1 MIAMLKRSFT
11 AVIER
16 NVTVQGRLET
26 EPYETAWAG
35 EARWFVHVLAGDATT
50 ELQIASEISPDGL
63 TWCPHEAK
71 PAKRIGP
78 GLITLPLTMLSPWQ
92 RLVLT
97 TQPASSPIK
106 VIVYLTLR
114 E

>member
-1 MIAMLKRSFT
+1 MLKRSFT
-11 AVIER
+11 AVVER

-26 EPYETAWAG
+26 EPYETGWAG
-35 EARWFVHVLAGDATT
+35 EARWFVHVLAADEST
-50 ELQIASEISPDGL
+50 ELRIASEISPDGM
-63 TWCPHEAK
+63 TWCAHEAE
-71 PAKRIGP
+71 PVGRIGP
-78 GLITLPLTMLSPWQ
+78 GLVSLPLKMLSPWQ

-97 TQPASSPIK
+97 TPPDAPAIK

>member
-1 MIAMLKRSFT
+1 MMKRSFT

-16 NVTVQGRLET
+16 NITFQGRLES

-35 EARWFVHVLAGDATT
+35 EARWFVHVLSADDKTT
-50 ELQIASEISPDGL
+50 LQIASEISPEGL
-63 TWCPHEAK
+63 TWCPHEAA
-71 PAKRIGP
+71 PVSRIGP
-78 GLITLPLTMLSPWQ
+78 GLLCLPLNMLSPWQ

-97 TQPASSPIK
+97 TQPDSNPIK

>member
-1 MIAMLKRSFT
+1 MAMLNRSFT

-16 NVTVQGRLET
+16 NVLVEGRLVT

-35 EARWFVHVLAGDATT
+35 EGRWFVHVLAGDAEA
-50 ELQIASEISPDGL
+50 ELTIRSEISPDGL
-63 TWCPHEAK
+63 TWCAHESEPVA
-71 PAKRIGP
+71 RTGP
-78 GLITLPLTMLSPWQ
+78 GLVSLPLRMLSPWQ

-97 TQPASSPIK
+97 TNPPHRIK
-106 VIVYLTLR
+106 VIVYLTLK

>member
-1 MIAMLKRSFT
+1 MLKRAFT

-16 NVTVQGRLET
+16 NVLVEGRLET

-35 EARWFVHVLAGDATT
+35 EARWFVHVLDADPSTILT
-50 ELQIASEISPDGL
+50 IVSEISPDGL
-63 TWCPHEAK
+63 TWCEHEAG
-71 PAKRIGP
+71 PAELRGS
-78 GLITLPLTMLSPWQ
+78 GLVSLPLTLISPWQ

-97 TQPASSPIK
+97 TRDGTRPPK
-106 VIVYLTLR
+106 VIVYLTLK

>member
-1 MIAMLKRSFT
+1 MLKRAFT

-16 NVTVQGRLET
+16 NVVVQGRLES

-35 EARWFVHVLAGDATT
+35 EARWFVHVLSAEPATK
-50 ELQIASEISPDGL
+50 LQIESQLSPDGI
-63 TWCPHEAK
+63 TWCAHESA
-71 PAKRIGP
+71 PANHTGP
-78 GLITLPLTMLSPWQ
+78 GLFSLPLKMPGPYQ

-97 TQPASSPIK
+97 ASAAAK

>member
-1 MIAMLKRSFT
+1 MLKRAFT

-16 NVTVQGRLET
+16 NIAIQGRCET

-35 EARWFVHVLAGDATT
+35 EARWFVHVLSGDVNTV
-50 ELQIASEISPDGL
+50 LNIASELSPDGL
-63 TWCPHEAK
+63 TWCPHEAA
-71 PAKRIGP
+71 PVKRVGP
-78 GLITLPLTMLSPWQ
+78 GLVTLPLSMPGPWQ
-92 RLVLT
+92 RLILT
-97 TQPASSPIK
+97 TDPSAGPIK

>member
-1 MIAMLKRSFT
+1 MLKRSFT
-11 AVIER
+11 AVVER
-16 NVTVQGRLET
+16 NVTFQGRLET

-35 EARWFVHVLAGDATT
+35 EARWFVHVLAGGPKTKLT
-50 ELQIASEISPDGL
+50 IASEISPDGL

-71 PAKRIGP
+71 SVSRIGP
-78 GLITLPLTMLSPWQ
+78 GIVSLPLTMLSPWQ

-97 TQPASSPIK
+97 TPPKTKPIK